1 MKSSDIPSRIA
12 VVGTDTDVGKTVLSL
27 FLMRFFMDRGLSPFY
42 LKPFQT
48 GCDTPRD
55 DYSDARFVYENI
67 DDLKQK
73 DPSDSVVACY
83 KTPKAPLFAARD
95 QGETA
100 ELAPILR
107 VVEEKAG
114 EYAPLVIEA
123 AGGVLVP
130 INEKENMIDLV
141 EKTGASPVI
150 AARAGLGTI
159 NHTLLTVEA
168 LRARG
173 ISPLG
178 IVLIKGEEDGPSEKM
193 ISENIEAIETASGI
207 HVGGVIGWIK
217 DFKQPDSASLQAVA
231 NIFPATRR

>member
-1 MKSSDIPSRIA
+1 MKSADIPSRIA

-27 FLMRFFMDRGLSPFY
+27 FLMRFFFERGFNPFY

-48 GCDTPRD
+48 GCDTPCD
-55 DYSDARFVYENI
+55 DYSDARFIYENI
-67 DDLKQK
+67 DELRQK
-73 DPSDSVVACY
+73 DPAGSVIACY

-95 QGETA
+95 QGEII
-100 ELAPILR
+100 ELAPILKI
-107 VVEEKAG
+107 VEKKA
-114 EYAPLVIEA
+114 ETHSPLIIEA

-141 EKTGASPVI
+141 RETRASPVI

-168 LRARG
+168 LKARG

-178 IVLIKGEEDGPSEKM
+178 IILIKNEEIGPSDEM
-193 ISENIEAIETASGI
+193 IAENIEAIETASAI
-207 HVGGVIGWIK
+207 KVGGVIGRISN
-217 DFKQPDSASLQAVA
+217 FKMPDSDSLKAIGA
-231 NIFPATRR
+231 IFPEI